1 MSSTPDSIGFIYERT
16 MLRVTGVKRSTWQNW
31 GIAGIFETPPK
42 GRFREADVVEV
53 AVAAALVEVLGS
65 LADVATA
72 WNPERDSIL
81 RGLLAEEPTPP
92 CILLVEPRVLRLQLV
107 QPRSTVVDVLR
118 PGQATVA
125 LPMTELVR
133 GLRKDFWRF
142 VRHDTKATDGR
153 RKDSRTKKQ
162 APRRR
167 RA

>member
-1 MSSTPDSIGFIYERT
+1 MSSTPDSIGFIYEKT

-31 GIAGIFETPPK
+31 GVAGILETPPS

-53 AVAAALVEVLGS
+53 AVAAALVEILGS

-72 WNPERDSIL
+72 WIPEKHGIL
-81 RGLLAEEPTPP
+81 RALLAEEPTSP
-92 CILLVEPRVLRLQLV
+92 CILLVEPRALRLQLV
-107 QPRSTVVDVLR
+107 QPASAVADVLR
-118 PGQATVA
+118 PGRATVA

-153 RKDSRTKKQ
+153 RKDSRAKKRESRQ
-162 APRRR
+162 GRT
-167 RA
+167 

>member
-1 MSSTPDSIGFIYERT
+1 MSSTPDSIGFIYEKT

-31 GIAGIFETPPK
+31 GIAGILETPPK

-81 RGLLAEEPTPP
+81 RALLAEEPTPP
-92 CILLVEPRVLRLQLV
+92 CILLVEPRVLQLQLV
-107 QPRSTVVDVLR
+107 QPRSTVADVLR

-162 APRRR
+162 APSRR